1 MPQGWEYL
9 VIQLLFLIGV
19 LCFFR
24 VVLLRHRRE
33 FRRIYANLGTLE
45 KERAD
50 LLETIQTERKV
61 EAARKRQAAKT
72 AAHHAGV

>member
-50 LLETIQTERKV
+50 LLETIQTERKA

>member
-1 MPQGWEYL
+1 MPQGWEYF
-9 VIQLLFLIGV
+9 VIQLLFLAGV

-33 FRRIYANLGTLE
+33 FRRIYANLDTLE

-50 LLETIQTERKV
+50 LLETLQAHRKA
-61 EAARKRQAAKT
+61 EAVRKRQAART
-72 AAHHAGV
+72 AAHHADV